1 MRKNIIR
8 RVIPAIFIL
17 LVVSA
22 LIYLYVVSSGDAG
35 TLQASGTVE
44 VVELTIAPEVSG
56 RVVEVLVDEGESVEA
71 GQVLVR
77 LDDELMQAQ
86 RARLEAAIQA
96 AEAAVSAAETQV
108 TAARHNYRTALQ
120 AALTA
125 AAPARD
131 NAWRAAQPDQFEEPV
146 WYFTQTDQLQ
156 AARQFLDDAQSA
168 LRSERADLNDLI
180 DELGLAEAEQRLAQ
194 AQASFNVA
202 QELRLRAF
210 NTDEDENAALRDY
223 ADDLYDA
230 ALDELEDAQSE
241 IDELLTDDEA
251 EQVEEARARV
261 AVAQAQVDEAWAALA
276 TLETGQQAPQ
286 VEAAR
291 IALAQAEAG
300 LESARAAVSPLE
312 AELDLLDLQ
321 IERLDLTSPVAGVVL
336 ERSVEVGEVVAASA
350 GLLSIGQ
357 LDELHITI
365 YLPEDRY
372 GQLSLGDTAE
382 VTVDSYPDEIFE
394 AVIVRIADEAEFTPR
409 NVQTEEGRR
418 TTVFAVELSV
428 SDPESLLKPGMP
440 ADVDFGLE

>member
-1 MRKNIIR
+1 MRTNIIR

-17 LVVSA
+17 LVVA
-22 LIYLYVVSSGDAG
+22 AFVYLYVVSNGDDG

-44 VVELTIAPEVSG
+44 VVELTIAPEVPG
-56 RVVEVLVDEGESVEA
+56 RVAEVLVDEGESVEA

-86 RARLEAAIQA
+86 RARLQAAIQA
-96 AEAAVSAAETQV
+96 AEATVSAAETQV

-131 NAWRAAQPDQFEEPV
+131 NAWRATQPDQFEEPV
-146 WYFTQTDQLQ
+146 WYFTQTDQLG
-156 AARQFLDDAQSA
+156 AARQYLDDAQGN
-168 LRSERADLNDLI
+168 LRSEQADLDDLI

-194 AQASFNVA
+194 AQTAFNIA

-210 NTDEDENAALRDY
+210 NTDEDENEALRDY

-230 ALDELEDAQSE
+230 ALDDLEDAQSE

-251 EQVEEARARV
+251 DQVEEARARV
-261 AVAQAQVDEAWAALA
+261 AVAQAQVDEAWVALA
-276 TLETGQQAPQ
+276 GLETGQQAPQ
-286 VEAAR
+286 VESTR
-291 IALAQAEAG
+291 IAMQQAEAG
-300 LESARAAVSPLE
+300 LESAQASQDQLE

-321 IERLDLTSPVAGVVL
+321 IERLDLTSPVDGVVL
-336 ERSVEVGEVVAASA
+336 RKSVEVGEVVATGA
-350 GLLSIGQ
+350 GLMSIGQ
-357 LDELHITI
+357 LDELHITV

-372 GQLSLGDTAE
+372 GQLALGDTAE
-382 VTVDSYPDEIFE
+382 VTVDSYPDQIFE
-394 AVIVRIADEAEFTPR
+394 ASIIRIADQAEFTPR

-428 SDPESLLKPGMP
+428 SDPNGLLKPGMP